1 MPSITKHRD
10 AITII
15 TEDFLNSLY
24 GGLYNSTDGSQLEPD
39 DVLVAGHV
47 HDGQHLDGHAQKIN
61 LEDHVTGQLANAYI
75 ADDAITPRN
84 ITGFIDQSSAI
95 PVSETIDGTV
105 YYYIDTSTLG
115 TADSVFATVSNVTS
129 NSPGTL
135 ATDDFVF
142 GSSSLDDDGDA
153 NHDSR
158 LIFDKSNGSFRA
170 GRVASTQWNS
180 ANRGNFS
187 VAFGANNMAS
197 GNHSG
202 VLAGESNTASSNYST
217 VVGFQS
223 ITENTGENSFA
234 NGAFSTAGDNRA
246 YEVIW
251 RGTTN
256 NDATTELFI
265 DGASERLTLNNHEMI
280 FAKIIVA
287 GVRTD
292 ATGTAVGYTADICV
306 YRGANAGSTITVDG
320 TITDFDGGS
329 ACEVSIAGNAATGT
343 LMIFV
348 VGIAGQTFRWTAYGR
363 IVKVKAT

>member
-1 MPSITKHRD
+1 MPLTKHRTL
-10 AITII
+10 ITII
-15 TEDFLNSLY
+15 TEDFTNSLY
-24 GGLYNSTDGSQLEPD
+24 GGLFNSSEGNDLDPENP
-39 DVLVAGHV
+39 LVAGHV

-61 LEDHVTGQLANAYI
+61 LEDHVTGQLANDYI
-75 ADDAITPRN
+75 ADNAITPRN

-105 YYYIDTSTLG
+105 YYYIDTSTIG

-158 LIFDKSNGSFRA
+158 FIFDKSNGSFRA

-180 ANRGNFS
+180 GNRGNFS
-187 VAFGANNMAS
+187 VAFGANNTAS

-202 VLAGESNTASSNYST
+202 VLAGELNTASYNYST
-217 VVGFQS
+217 AVGYQS

-256 NDATTELFI
+256 DNSTTELYI
-265 DGASERLTLNNHEMI
+265 DGASERLTLNNHEMV

-287 GVRTD
+287 GIRTD
-292 ATGTAVGYTADICV
+292 APGTAVGYVADLCV
-306 YRGANAGSTITVDG
+306 YRGAGAGTTTNVDG
-320 TITDFDGGS
+320 LIVDYDGGS
-329 ACEVSIAGNAATGT
+329 ACEVSISGNPITGT
-343 LMIFV
+343 LMVFV
-348 VGIAGQTFRWTAYGR
+348 VGITGQTFRWTAYGR